1 MKAYK
6 GFHKDMTCKDFQ
18 YEEGKS
24 YHEDKAVCCETGFHA
39 CEYPLD
45 CLSYYEPNDSVYHE
59 VELSGNMDKNTE
71 DSKICA
77 TDIKVGAR
85 LSIAGLVQAAI
96 DFTVKRVKKEASSN
110 DKKGASSATGDY
122 GASSATG
129 YCGASSATGY
139 CGASSAT
146 GDYGASSAT
155 GDCGSSSATGYK
167 GASSATGKLGT
178 SSATGDYGASSAT
191 GYCGASSATGDYG
204 ASSATGDYG
213 ASSATGNCGASSAT
227 GYKGASSAT
236 GYKGA
241 SSATGKCGASS
252 ATGYKGAS
260 SAGDKE
266 SIAVAWGYK
275 SKAKGVLG
283 SHLVFADWE
292 GDENRYWDQKL
303 WSLKG
308 AKMVQVDGE
317 TIKEDTWYTMENGEI
332 VEVKE
337 SEDE

>member
-6 GFHKDMTCKDFQ
+6 GFHEDMTCKDFN

-45 CLSYYEPNDSVYHE
+45 CLGYYAPSNSVYHE
-59 VELSGNMDKNTE
+59 VELFGNMDKNIE

-85 LSIAGLVQAAI
+85 LSIAGLVQEAI
-96 DFTVKRVKKEASSN
+96 DFTMKRVKKEASSN
-110 DKKGASSATGDY
+110 D
-122 GASSATG
+122 
-129 YCGASSATGY
+129 
-139 CGASSAT
+139 
-146 GDYGASSAT
+146 DYGASSAT
-155 GDCGSSSATGYK
+155 GD
-167 GASSATGKLGT
+167 
-178 SSATGDYGASSAT
+178 
-191 GYCGASSATGDYG
+191 
-204 ASSATGDYG
+204 
-213 ASSATGNCGASSAT
+213 CGASSAT

-236 GYKGA
+236 GDY
-241 SSATGKCGASS
+241 GASS

-283 SHLVFADWE
+283 SHLVFADWD

>member
-18 YEEGKS
+18 YEEEKS
-24 YHEDKAVCCETGFHA
+24 YHEDKAVCCETGFYA

-45 CLSYYEPNDSVYHE
+45 CLCYYAPSNSVYHE
-59 VELSGNMDKNTE
+59 VELSGNLDKNTE

-96 DFTVKRVKKEASSN
+96 DFTVEKVKKEASSN
-110 DKKGASSATGDY
+110 D
-122 GASSATG
+122 
-129 YCGASSATGY
+129 
-139 CGASSAT
+139 
-146 GDYGASSAT
+146 
-155 GDCGSSSATGYK
+155 
-167 GASSATGKLGT
+167 
-178 SSATGDYGASSAT
+178 
-191 GYCGASSATGDYG
+191 
-204 ASSATGDYG
+204 
-213 ASSATGNCGASSAT
+213 N
-227 GYKGASSAT
+227 
-236 GYKGA
+236 
-241 SSATGKCGASS
+241 CGASS

>member
-45 CLSYYEPNDSVYHE
+45 CLSYYEPNDSVYHK
-59 VELSGNMDKNTE
+59 VELSGDTDKNTE
-71 DSKICA
+71 DSKVCA
-77 TDIKVGAR
+77 TDITVGAR

-96 DFTVKRVKKEASSN
+96 DFTMKRVKKEASSN
-110 DKKGASSATGDY
+110 DDYGASSATGNYGASSATGDY

-129 YCGASSATGY
+129 Y
-139 CGASSAT
+139 
-146 GDYGASSAT
+146 
-155 GDCGSSSATGYK
+155 K
-167 GASSATGKLGT
+167 
-178 SSATGDYGASSAT
+178 
-191 GYCGASSATGDYG
+191 G

-227 GYKGASSAT
+227 GYKGASST
-236 GYKGA
+236 
-241 SSATGKCGASS
+241 
-252 ATGYKGAS
+252 
-260 SAGDKE
+260 GDKE

-283 SHLVFADWE
+283 SYLVFADWD
-292 GDENRYWDQKL
+292 GDEDRYWDQKL
-303 WSLKG
+303 WILKG